1 MIRTASLLWLTLCTA
16 YVLLW
21 QECGENP
28 LVFCY
33 RIVWGAF
40 TTVRSRAL
48 VPVRLSPRI
57 NPACSKTYGISSRPF
72 TMSKD

>member
-1 MIRTASLLWLTLCTA
+1 MIRMPAYIGLTAFTA

-48 VPVRLSPRI
+48 VPVRLSPGI
-57 NPACSKTYGISSRPF
+57 NPACSKTYGIYSRPF

>member
-1 MIRTASLLWLTLCTA
+1 MIRMNSLLWLTGLTA
-16 YVLLW
+16 YVVLW

-33 RIVWGAF
+33 RIMWDAL
-40 TTVRSRAL
+40 TNVRYRTL
-48 VPVRLSPRI
+48 VPVHVSPRI
-57 NPACSKTYGISSRPF
+57 NSPCSRTYGTFSRPF

>member
-1 MIRTASLLWLTLCTA
+1 MIRMTSLMWLTGLTA

-28 LVFCY
+28 VVFCY
-33 RIVWGAF
+33 RIVWD
-40 TTVRSRAL
+40 TLKTVPYRAL
-48 VPVRLSPRI
+48 VPVYVSPRI
-57 NPACSKTYGISSRPF
+57 NPACSRTYGTFSRPF

>member
-1 MIRTASLLWLTLCTA
+1 MIRMTSLMWLTGLTA

-28 LVFCY
+28 VVFCY
-33 RIVWGAF
+33 RIMWNAM
-40 TTVRSRAL
+40 TTVRDRAP
-48 VPVRLSPRI
+48 VPVRISPRT
-57 NPACSKTYGISSRPF
+57 NPACSRTYGTFSRPF

>member
-1 MIRTASLLWLTLCTA
+1 MIRIAAFFGLTAFMA

-40 TTVRSRAL
+40 ATVRSCAL

-57 NPACSKTYGISSRPF
+57 NPACLNQSFTSSARS
-72 TMSKD
+72 TILKD